1 MNISEPLFQALSGQ
15 CQPKELDWLKEKSA
29 KDTNS
34 LSLSFVMVPRF
45 IEKQE
50 LENEVLS
57 QAASILPDWNWN
69 DWTLDRLARVYL
81 LSLCQEREL
90 SQDEYIK
97 KINLLFDTAEL
108 NESVALY
115 SAIPVLAYPEAWMNR
130 ATDAVRSNV
139 GLIFDAIAFGNP
151 YPKQYFSELAWNQLV
166 LKCIFNDKPI
176 HQIEGLEER
185 NNEALVQTL
194 VDFAHERWAANRR
207 VPSQVWRLLV
217 PYLNPAILPNIE
229 KLIHSDSASD
239 RLAAALVLAQSSL
252 AEAKTLAEKYKNELP
267 AVPND
272 AWGALEKPEPIYQP
286 A

>member
-1 MNISEPLFQALSGQ
+1 MNISESLFQALSTQ
-15 CQPKELDWLKEKSA
+15 CQPKELDWLREKSA

-69 DWTLDRLARVYL
+69 GWTLDRLARVYL
-81 LSLCQEREL
+81 LSLCHERNL
-90 SQDEYIK
+90 SQEEYIK

-115 SAIPVLAYPEAWMNR
+115 SAIPILAFPEAWMNR

-151 YPKQYFSELAWNQLV
+151 YPKTYFSELAWNQLV

-176 HQIEGLEER
+176 HQIEGLAKR

-217 PYLNPAILPNIE
+217 PYLNPEILPNIE

-252 AEAKTLAEKYKNELP
+252 AEAKLLAEKYKNELP
-267 AVPND
+267 AVPSEL
-272 AWGALEKPEPIYQP
+272 WGALEKPEPIYQP

>member
-1 MNISEPLFQALSGQ
+1 MNISESLFQALSTQ
-15 CQPKELDWLKEKSA
+15 CQPKELDWLREKSA

-69 DWTLDRLARVYL
+69 GWTLDRLARVYL
-81 LSLCQEREL
+81 LSLCHERNL
-90 SQDEYIK
+90 SQEEYIK

-115 SAIPVLAYPEAWMNR
+115 SAIPVLAFPEAWMNR

-151 YPKQYFSELAWNQLV
+151 YPKTYFSELAWNQLV

-176 HQIEGLEER
+176 HQIEGLAAR

-217 PYLNPAILPNIE
+217 PYLNQEILPDIE

-252 AEAKTLAEKYKNELP
+252 PEAKLLAEKYKNELP
-267 AVPND
+267 AVPSEL
-272 AWGALEKPEPIYQP
+272 WGALEKPEPIYQP